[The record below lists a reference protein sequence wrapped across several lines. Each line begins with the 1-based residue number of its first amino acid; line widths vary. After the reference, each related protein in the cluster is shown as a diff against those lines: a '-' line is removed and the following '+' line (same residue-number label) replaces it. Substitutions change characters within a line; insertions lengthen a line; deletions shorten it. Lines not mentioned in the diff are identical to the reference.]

1 MGAGKSVS
9 KIWICHQLLFFLY
22 FIKYITFIGEGGPFN
37 TPAKDPSFAFVNVVI
52 LVQRIIYYISNIA
65 MKIKGF
71 LHLEIY
77 YAEIYNINKLFL
89 ELRKQGWVEAEY
101 YNK

>member
-1 MGAGKSVS
+1 M
-9 KIWICHQLLFFLY
+9 H
-22 FIKYITFIGEGGPFN
+22 FIKYVYLLPARGRGAFN
-37 TPAKDPSFAFVNVVI
+37 TSPKHSSFAFVNVVI
-52 LVQRIIYYISNIA
+52 LVQYIVYYISNIA

-77 YAEIYNINKLFL
+77 YVEIYNINELFL
-89 ELRKQGWVEAEY
+89 ELSKQGRVEAEY